1 MKKYFGSLVFL
12 ISFFSFGQNYVENGQ
27 SYEYNFG
34 NIAINHVYE
43 EGSIISPDL
52 NKVTFSELSG
62 TPPNLVLNDTY
73 GYGTGQDVPS
83 DWSIIESSVI
93 ASSGASY
100 DYASNQLTY
109 DGNCNEEITLKVDID
124 TDGDGSADISNVR
137 IRYQIIC
144 DFTLVQS
151 YLNSC
156 TNTYVIQ
163 MNEVA
168 LPSSSNLTGDARY
181 PCRDYELFLYTAND
195 YQIDGSGVL
204 YGGSSITSN
213 NGQFDLS
220 DLPIG
225 NYVYYVDN
233 QCNQTF
239 PDPNNPNIFPATFS
253 IAEGYNFGSNVV
265 FTGFECYEDEESIVD
280 ITLTSVAYPLDSW
293 SLTDSNGDIVYSNEI
308 TDLDNDGSINFATDG
323 QFSTGFSI
331 ETISILITGLE
342 PGSYTLN
349 FIDNLGCDETNTFKV
364 LKPNNPLTAVETIFN
379 VTCPSGQNG
388 AVQFDLSG
396 GWSEPFTENPF
407 YPDNGDNPIWG
418 DYQNYSLINVDTSQ
432 TYGSDLLYFAQDYYT
447 ILYIELPAGNY
458 VFTYDEIVANN
469 ALDEDIIYSC
479 SNTVEFEITQPDEFV
494 IQSELSNDAQC
505 NDEPSGSIDILCVTG
520 GTAQDPDNDNC
531 FDYSYS
537 WVASNG
543 GIVPVGQENLQ
554 DLTGLMAGTYNVTIT
569 DDQGCTYSESFNI
582 DEPDPL
588 TIVYDTKQEVNC
600 FGGADGSISVTVNG
614 GTPFVDPNDSSVIDY
629 DFTITKD
636 GQNFTSFI
644 ETYNGSN
651 SFILSGLPAG
661 TYTIVVTDQNNCDA
675 DQVIEVVIEEP
686 QEITYTIDQT
696 TLLDCFGDSDGEI
709 TITVSGGTPGYSL
722 SLTGTST
729 AFSTITSDGDSYTF
743 TGLTVGSYAI
753 TIQDANF
760 VSSPS
765 GCDVTTGSLI
775 INEPEELIIS
785 NLSATEILCNA
796 DETSTITGTITGGT
810 TNYEVVLI
818 GPGVNEVSS
827 DNTGSINFTDLGSGV
842 YIVQVSDTNIATGG
856 SGCYVE
862 QSITIDEPDQ
872 LAISQNGSEVD
883 VTCFGENTGSFQVSV
898 SGGTPNYI
906 FTATDSDS
914 NSIGNPVEVS
924 TNVFEWSALYAGTY
938 TIVVT
943 DQNNCDADQVIEV
956 VIEEPQEI
964 TYTIDQTTLLDCFGD
979 SDGEITITVSGGTP
993 GYSLSLTGTSTAFST
1008 ITSDGDSYTFTGLT
1022 VGSYAITIQDANFVS
1037 SPSGCD
1043 VTTGSL
1049 IINEPEELIISN
1061 LSATEILCNADE
1073 TSTITGTITGGT
1085 TNYEVVLIGPGVNEV
1100 SSDNTGSINFTD
1112 LGSGVYIVQVSDTN
1126 IATGGSGCYVE
1137 QSITIDEPDQLLI
1150 SGVTSAYP
1158 DPETGFGVT
1167 AFGATDGTIDITVE
1181 GGTLP
1186 YSFQWTVISGGPI
1199 SGSTTS
1205 EDLFNLPAGVY
1216 SVIATDDNGCSIEM
1230 QFEITEPEPF
1240 LIFEDLT
1247 LHVDVDCYGAS
1258 TGELGVYVTGG
1269 TAPYDFEIANTTGDT
1284 PVVIDAVTNI
1294 DGNEYS
1300 ITGLEAGEYTLSSE
1314 DANNVLISTQVIIL
1328 QPDAPIDITKTIS
1341 DYNGYQISCFGAEN
1355 GTISVVASGGGGLDN
1370 ITSYTYS
1377 WKRDVNDYAPESP
1390 STSDNLVGL
1399 SPGTYEVTVT
1409 DDVGCTYTETYVINQ
1424 PDPLAVS
1431 ATLSNYFGFNISI
1444 NGEDDGS
1451 IDLDVSGGVESYTYS
1466 WTTSNGVI
1474 PTGQESNQD
1483 LSNLVAG
1490 TYNVTITDQNNCTI
1504 SESFTLIEPNE
1515 LTIEENLASHTD
1527 VNCFGAS
1534 TGTLGVNISGGIP
1547 PYTYVLDNSEPIE
1560 IDRLVGQTNL
1570 FYSYTS
1576 GLSTG

>member
-1 MKKYFGSLVFL
+1 MPQQVINIGTVAGDGTGDTLRESQRKANENFSEIYTRYAPNLGVVVPTDTPSGTGINYWECIVAGTYTNFGGVVLGANSRGTIFRNLSGVFSISQVAYDITSKVNVSDVINTLVSTETAKPLSANQGKELNEKIIANTNEIANKANLQVGKNKFNKLDPTIISGKYLDGDTGAEVTYGTGKITHYIPIKSGET
-12 ISFFSFGQNYVENGQ
+12 FFSNN
-27 SYEYNFG
+27 
-34 NIAINHVYE
+34 
-43 EGSIISPDL
+43 SPADIYTGVVLYDL
-52 NKVTFSELSG
+52 NKSILSVVKNTKQGTAAADGYIRFSLSFAGLATIDNSQVELGTAFTSYEPYSSSIPKVEIKEINESAVPLTIARVADLEGFAVLVPDKNKFNKLDATNISG
-62 TPPNLVLNDTY
+62 
-73 GYGTGQDVPS
+73 
-83 DWSIIESSVI
+83 
-93 ASSGASY
+93 
-100 DYASNQLTY
+100 
-109 DGNCNEEITLKVDID
+109 
-124 TDGDGSADISNVR
+124 
-137 IRYQIIC
+137 
-144 DFTLVQS
+144 S
-151 YLNSC
+151 YLNG
-156 TNTYVIQ
+156 
-163 MNEVA
+163 A
-168 LPSSSNLTGDARY
+168 GGLDADGSSYITHYIPILAGQTMHCSSAW
-181 PCRDYELFLYTAND
+181 
-195 YQIDGSGVL
+195 DGSGVYNEL
-204 YGGSSITSN
+204 TDVDKLNKVLVACDASRNVTATVDGFIRFSLRFFLGDTLNNSQVELGTTETAYEDYKLIVDNSQISKELQRVSKHTEITVKRLGTSGVDADFCGLNAIGDALASITDASEINTYTIIVEGHFLFTLQTDFTYSEPQFGEPTIIIGKNWVNVEGKGKN
-213 NGQFDLS
+213 NTVVAVKLDS
-220 DLPIG
+220 T
-225 NYVYYVDN
+225 
-233 QCNQTF
+233 QTF
-239 PDPNNPNIFPATFS
+239 T
-253 IAEGYNFGSNVV
+253 GGKV
-265 FTGFECYEDEESIVD
+265 FTDFQPIMWNCNSKLSKMKVISKNCRYSLHIESGILANDVTMDFEDVEFEANLEH
-280 ITLTSVAYPLDSW
+280 
-293 SLTDSNGDIVYSNEI
+293 
-308 TDLDNDGSINFATDG
+308 
-323 QFSTGFSI
+323 
-331 ETISILITGLE
+331 ISPKGAE
-342 PGSYTLN
+342 
-349 FIDNLGCDETNTFKV
+349 V
-364 LKPNNPLTAVETIFN
+364 
-379 VTCPSGQNG
+379 NG

-872 LAISQNGSEVD
+872 L
-883 VTCFGENTGSFQVSV
+883 
-898 SGGTPNYI
+898 
-906 FTATDSDS
+906 
-914 NSIGNPVEVS
+914 
-924 TNVFEWSALYAGTY
+924 
-938 TIVVT
+938 
-943 DQNNCDADQVIEV
+943 
-956 VIEEPQEI
+956 
-964 TYTIDQTTLLDCFGD
+964 
-979 SDGEITITVSGGTP
+979 
-993 GYSLSLTGTSTAFST
+993 
-1008 ITSDGDSYTFTGLT
+1008 
-1022 VGSYAITIQDANFVS
+1022 
-1037 SPSGCD
+1037 
-1043 VTTGSL
+1043 
-1049 IINEPEELIISN
+1049 
-1061 LSATEILCNADE
+1061 
-1073 TSTITGTITGGT
+1073 
-1085 TNYEVVLIGPGVNEV
+1085 
-1100 SSDNTGSINFTD
+1100 
-1112 LGSGVYIVQVSDTN
+1112 
-1126 IATGGSGCYVE
+1126 
-1137 QSITIDEPDQLLI
+1137 LI

-1300 ITGLEAGEYTLSSE
+1300 IWCEYLVM
-1314 DANNVLISTQVIIL
+1314 DIS
-1328 QPDAPIDITKTIS
+1328 
-1341 DYNGYQISCFGAEN
+1341 F
-1355 GTISVVASGGGGLDN
+1355 
-1370 ITSYTYS
+1370 
-1377 WKRDVNDYAPESP
+1377 
-1390 STSDNLVGL
+1390 
-1399 SPGTYEVTVT
+1399 
-1409 DDVGCTYTETYVINQ
+1409 
-1424 PDPLAVS
+1424 
-1431 ATLSNYFGFNISI
+1431 
-1444 NGEDDGS
+1444 
-1451 IDLDVSGGVESYTYS
+1451 
-1466 WTTSNGVI
+1466 
-1474 PTGQESNQD
+1474 
-1483 LSNLVAG
+1483 
-1490 TYNVTITDQNNCTI
+1490 
-1504 SESFTLIEPNE
+1504 
-1515 LTIEENLASHTD
+1515 
-1527 VNCFGAS
+1527 
-1534 TGTLGVNISGGIP
+1534 
-1547 PYTYVLDNSEPIE
+1547 
-1560 IDRLVGQTNL
+1560 
-1570 FYSYTS
+1570 
-1576 GLSTG
+1576 